1 MSWPTRIT
9 PEMNERMVDLRTQ
22 GKTLRE
28 IGTVFGISATAVQYR
43 VDPAYRERQNAK
55 KKSAEQRSRESKRQA
70 DERDAHLHGFGR
82 YMAGIGPAASRPPP
96 PEVLA
101 ERDVAYASRERFSIA
116 EITGDPPRGRSA
128 LDKKRGTHAD
138 L

>member
-55 KKSAEQRSRESKRQA
+55 KKSADQRAA
-70 DERDAHLHGFGR
+70 DDRNARLNGFGR
-82 YMAGIGPAASRPPP
+82 YMAGIGPATSRPPP

-101 ERDVAYASRERFSIA
+101 ERDVAYAGRERFSIA